1 MRRILALCALALC
14 LLPAAGQNWTHDP
27 ALEAALKED
36 ILRAGNNNYT
46 YHHGDLRDTP
56 PPAGY
61 KPFYISHYSRH
72 GSRHTWGSDYYVL
85 ILDVLHKADS
95 LGILSDGGRA
105 ALEETQQV
113 FDAWG
118 GMDARLSQRGVREH
132 SGIGAR
138 MVKRFPAVF
147 RGSPEI
153 RASASVSQRCIISM
167 NAFTTAV
174 SAARPK
180 TRWYLD
186 TGEAL
191 MEYIGATGHKLPICK
206 ELAVPMKE
214 HLWDAPCDSTYILG
228 TLFTD
233 AAAARGLIT
242 DLARFNKALYRTAT
256 IAPCW
261 DIEERILPLMQFEYL
276 YRYCAYEA
284 SSQYAN
290 YGSVEEID
298 PQRLDSAHQLVDDI
312 VAKADEAIAGGK
324 YAVDLRFGHDYP
336 LLTLVS
342 YLGVEGPGSRMP
354 FSEIASRWWCWRE
367 LCMGSNLQMIFY
379 RNRAGRVLVKF
390 LYQEQERSLRNL
402 QSVSGPYYD
411 WETVKANIQ
420 GYRR

>member
-1 MRRILALCALALC
+1 M
-14 LLPAAGQNWTHDP
+14 
-27 ALEAALKED
+27 
-36 ILRAGNNNYT
+36 
-46 YHHGDLRDTP
+46 
-56 PPAGY
+56 
-61 KPFYISHYSRH
+61 
-72 GSRHTWGSDYYVL
+72 
-85 ILDVLHKADS
+85 
-95 LGILSDGGRA
+95 
-105 ALEETQQV
+105 
-113 FDAWG
+113 
-118 GMDARLSQRGVREH
+118 
-132 SGIGAR
+132 
-138 MVKRFPAVF
+138 
-147 RGSPEI
+147 
-153 RASASVSQRCIISM
+153 
-167 NAFTTAV
+167 
-174 SAARPK
+174 
-180 TRWYLD
+180 
-186 TGEAL
+186 
-191 MEYIGATGHKLPICK
+191 
-206 ELAVPMKE
+206 
-214 HLWDAPCDSTYILG
+214 
-228 TLFTD
+228 FTD